1 MNKYLK
7 YALIGILVLG
17 ALWAAAFFIKSNS
30 KSAVTYETSK
40 PFISNIEK
48 KTVATGKVVPEDEI
62 EIKPQ
67 ISGIIEKIY
76 LEEGVEVKAGDLI
89 AVIKVV
95 PNEQA
100 LNQARGRVRNAEIAL
115 NNIKIEYNR
124 NKALFDKG
132 VISSQDFNSLQL
144 QYDQAMQEL
153 SNSQSDY
160 QIIRRGSA
168 GGSATAN
175 TNIRATVD
183 GTILEIPVEEG
194 DQVIQSNNFN
204 DGTTIATIA
213 DLTKMIFEGK
223 VDEGEVGKLQLGT
236 PLKISLGAVEGKELD
251 AKLRFIAPK
260 GVEETGAVQF
270 KIEGDVEVNDSIFI
284 RAGYS
289 ANASMVLEKK
299 DSVLVISEA
308 LLQFDKKTDKP
319 YVEVVVGSEE
329 DQEFERK
336 DIEIGISDGVN
347 VEIVSG
353 ITEEDEVKQ
362 WNKTE
367 PIKKGD
373 DEEDEED
380 KEDEDSEESDE

>member
-1 MNKYLK
+1 MNKIVK
-7 YALIGILVLG
+7 YVLIGLLVLA
-17 ALWAAAFFIKSNS
+17 ALWAAVFFIKSNS
-30 KSAVTYETSK
+30 KSSVVYETQK

-76 LEEGVEVKAGDLI
+76 LEEGAKVKAGDLI

-95 PNEQA
+95 PNEQS
-100 LNQARGRVRNAEIAL
+100 LNQARGRVTNAQIAL
-115 NNIKIEYNR
+115 SNTKIEYDR
-124 NKALFDKG
+124 NKTLFDKG
-132 VISSQDFNSLQL
+132 VVSSQDFNAIQL
-144 QYDQAMQEL
+144 RYDQADQEL
-153 SNSQSDY
+153 KNARADY
-160 QIIRRGSA
+160 QIIRVGSA
-168 GGSATAN
+168 GGSASAN
-175 TNIRATVD
+175 TNIRATVE

-213 DLTKMIFEGK
+213 DLGKMIFEGK
-223 VDEGEVGKLQLGT
+223 VDEGEVGKLKVGT

-251 AKLRFIAPK
+251 AILRFIAPK

-270 KIEGDVEVNDSIFI
+270 KIEGEVDITDDIFI

-299 DSVLVISEA
+299 DSVLVIPEA
-308 LLQFDKKTDKP
+308 LLQFDNQTDKP
-319 YVEVVVGSEE
+319 YVELAIGSAEE
-329 DQEFERK
+329 QKFERK
-336 DIEIGISDGVN
+336 DVEIGISDGVN
-347 VEIVSG
+347 VEIISG
-353 ITEEDEVKQ
+353 LTEDDLVKQ

-367 PIKKGD
+367 PIKKG
-373 DEEDEED
+373 EEEE
-380 KEDEDSEESDE
+380 EESEE

>member
-1 MNKYLK
+1 MNKIVK
-7 YALIGILVLG
+7 YILIGILVLG

-30 KSAVTYETSK
+30 KDAVTYETQT

-48 KTVATGKVVPEDEI
+48 KTVATGKVVPEDEV

-67 ISGIIEKIY
+67 ISGIIQKIF
-76 LEEGVEVKAGDLI
+76 LEEGQKVKSGDLI
-89 AVIKVV
+89 ATIKVV

-100 LNQARGRVRNAEIAL
+100 LNQSRGRVRNAELAL
-115 NNIKIEYNR
+115 NNVTIEYNR

-144 QYDQAMQEL
+144 QYDQAQQEL
-153 SNSQSDY
+153 QNARADY
-160 QIIRRGSA
+160 QIIRQGSA
-168 GGSATAN
+168 GGSTSAN
-175 TNIRATVD
+175 TNIRATVE

-194 DQVIQSNNFN
+194 DQVIESNNFN

-213 DLTKMIFEGK
+213 DLSKMIFEGK
-223 VDEGEVGKLQLGT
+223 VDEGEVAKLEVGT
-236 PLKISLGAVEGKELD
+236 PLKISLGAVEGTELD

-260 GVEETGAVQF
+260 GIEETGAVQF
-270 KIEGDVEVNDSIFI
+270 KIEGDVEVKEGVFI

-289 ANASMVLEKK
+289 ANASLVLEKK
-299 DSVLVISEA
+299 DDVLVIPEA
-308 LLQFDKKTDKP
+308 LLQFDKKIDKP
-319 YVEVVVGSEE
+319 YVEIETG
-329 DQEFERK
+329 DQKFERR

-353 ITEEDEVKQ
+353 LTESDKVKV

-367 PIKKGD
+367 PIKKG
-373 DEEDEED
+373 EDEEGEEG
-380 KEDEDSEESDE
+380 KSEE